1 MKFSDI
7 IIETKKQQ
15 ITEKPMG
22 FLKTMGNKVASTF
35 GSGQAQGRLDT
46 GKEANTLRKDFD
58 VFLGKSGQNPTGDL
72 VLQFLTQKGYP
83 TKSAQNFISA
93 GKPQA
98 TPAAAPAATTPP
110 GDDQTKPAATP
121 DATTPP
127 AADAQE
133 KPATTTPPAQ
143 STKDEIAARIKANV
157 GKSAAANKASG
168 FGQAVE
174 KPNPDAGAASFG
186 QMAQQLTNPQ
196 EKPAVAPAATPAV
209 TTPPA
214 ADAPATPPVRPQGG
228 GKVAGQDS
236 QTPGAI
242 AKRQARAVK
251 KRTGHPADDNPNIQ
265 LGSESIER
273 FQQMIESRVSFYL
286 LLEETLSGKQLDQ
299 IFLAAAQEKAKGGGA
314 APAAGSGATAADP
327 AGGAV
332 DQAQPAAKT
341 APGGS
346 SFMKQAAAAYDGM
359 RGAGLGA
366 TKFGQDE
373 VGKSLK
379 DNSGRV
385 PANIMGQINGLTN
398 KQRAQLRK
406 ELDKA

>member
-7 IIETKKQQ
+7 IIETKQQ
-15 ITEKPMG
+15 QLTEKPMG
-22 FLKTMGNKVASTF
+22 FLKTMGNRVASTF

-58 VFLGKSGQNPTGDL
+58 IFLGKTGQNPTGDL
-72 VLQFLTQKGYP
+72 VLQFLKQKGYP

-98 TPAAAPAATTPP
+98 APAA
-110 GDDQTKPAATP
+110 DPAATA

-127 AADAQE
+127 SAQE
-133 KPATTTPPAQ
+133 KPAVTPAATPAQ
-143 STKDEIAARIKANV
+143 PTKDEIAARVRANV
-157 GKSAAANKASG
+157 GKTAAATKASG
-168 FGQAVE
+168 FGQQPEPA
-174 KPNPDAGAASFG
+174 KPDAGAGAFG
-186 QMAQQLTNPQ
+186 QMAQQLSNPQ
-196 EKPAVAPAATPAV
+196 EKPAATPAAT
-209 TTPPA
+209 TPPT
-214 ADAPATPPVRPQGG
+214 ADTPVTPPVRPQGG
-228 GKVAGQDS
+228 GKIKGQDS

-265 LGSESIER
+265 LGSESIEH

-299 IFLAAAQEKAKGGGA
+299 IFLAAAQEKAKGGSTTSA
-314 APAAGSGATAADP
+314 AAGSGDTLS
-327 AGGAV
+327 
-332 DQAQPAAKT
+332 QPGQPVQQNK
-341 APGGS
+341 GGS
-346 SFMKQAAAAYDGM
+346 FGLKMAAAAYDGM
-359 RGAGLGA
+359 RGASLGA
-366 TKFGQDE
+366 TKLGQPE
-373 VGKSLK
+373 IGKELK
-379 DNSGRV
+379 DTSGRI
-385 PANIMGQINGLTN
+385 PENIMGQINGLTN

>member
-58 VFLGKSGQNPTGDL
+58 IFLGKTGQNPTGDL
-72 VLQFLTQKGYP
+72 VLQFLKQKGYP

-98 TPAAAPAATTPP
+98 APAAEPAATANPAAEPTTAPTAPATPAATTPAQP
-110 GDDQTKPAATP
+110 DKAA
-121 DATTPP
+121 
-127 AADAQE
+127 
-133 KPATTTPPAQ
+133 
-143 STKDEIAARIKANV
+143 IAAKVKANV
-157 GKSAAANKASG
+157 GKSAAANKASN
-168 FGQAVE
+168 FGQPVE
-174 KPNPDAGAASFG
+174 KPAPNAGAAAFG
-186 QMAQQLTNPQ
+186 QMAQQLS
-196 EKPAVAPAATPAV
+196 KPTAEPTTTPAPAAPPAV
-209 TTPPA
+209 PTRT
-214 ADAPATPPVRPQGG
+214 G
-228 GKVAGQDS
+228 GKVAGQVS
-236 QTPGAI
+236 QTPNAI
-242 AKRQARAVK
+242 RKRQARAVK

-265 LGSESIER
+265 LGTESVEH

-299 IFLAAAQEKAKGGGA
+299 IFLAAAQEKAKGGGT
-314 APAAGSGATAADP
+314 APADAQGAP
-327 AGGAV
+327 VG
-332 DQAQPAAKT
+332 QSQPAAKA
-341 APGGS
+341 APGDS
-346 SFMKQAAAAYDGM
+346 SFMKHAAAAYDGM
-359 RGAGLGA
+359 RGASYGA
-366 TKFGQDE
+366 TKIGQE
-373 VGKSLK
+373 EPGKAVK

-385 PANIMGQINGLTN
+385 PANIVNQINQLTN

>member
-15 ITEKPMG
+15 LTEKPMG

-58 VFLGKSGQNPTGDL
+58 VFLGKTGQNPTGDL
-72 VLQFLTQKGYP
+72 VLQFLKQKGYP

-98 TPAAAPAATTPP
+98 TPTDAQAAPAEPTATANPNTPP
-110 GDDQTKPAATP
+110 AADQTKPAA
-121 DATTPP
+121 
-127 AADAQE
+127 
-133 KPATTTPPAQ
+133 PAQ
-143 STKDEIAARIKANV
+143 PTKDEIAARVKANV

-168 FGQAVE
+168 FGQPVE
-174 KPNPDAGAASFG
+174 KPKPNAGAAAFG
-186 QMAQQLTNPQ
+186 QMAQQLSNPQ
-196 EKPAVAPAATPAV
+196 EKPASAPAATD
-209 TTPPA
+209 T
-214 ADAPATPPVRPQGG
+214 PATPPARTQGG
-228 GKVAGQDS
+228 GKVAGQLS
-236 QTPGAI
+236 QTPGAV

-265 LGSESIER
+265 LGTESIEH

-286 LLEETLSGKQLDQ
+286 LLEEVLSGKQLDQ
-299 IFLAAAQEKAKGGGA
+299 IFLAAAQEKAKGGGTT
-314 APAAGSGATAADP
+314 PAAGSGATTAADP
-327 AGGAV
+327 AGAPVSQPQSGA
-332 DQAQPAAKT
+332 APAA
-341 APGGS
+341 PNDS
-346 SFMKQAAAAYDGM
+346 QFMKQAAAAYDGM

-379 DNSGRV
+379 DTSGRI
-385 PANIMGQINGLTN
+385 PDNILGQINGLTN

>member
-15 ITEKPMG
+15 LTEKPMG

-58 VFLGKSGQNPTGDL
+58 VFLGKTGQNPTGDL
-72 VLQFLTQKGYP
+72 VLQFLKQKGYP

-98 TPAAAPAATTPP
+98 APA
-110 GDDQTKPAATP
+110 DDQTKPAATP
-121 DATTPP
+121 ATPGATTPP
-127 AADAQE
+127 TDAQS
-133 KPATTTPPAQ
+133 KPVAPAQ
-143 STKDEIAARIKANV
+143 PTKDEIAARVKANV

-168 FGQAVE
+168 FGQPVE
-174 KPNPDAGAASFG
+174 KPKPNAGAGVFG
-186 QMAQQLTNPQ
+186 QIAQQLSNPQ
-196 EKPAVAPAATPAV
+196 EKPAAPAAT
-209 TTPPA
+209 TPPA
-214 ADAPATPPVRPQGG
+214 TDTPATPPVRTQGG
-228 GKVAGQDS
+228 GKVAGQLS

-265 LGSESIER
+265 LGTESIEH

-286 LLEETLSGKQLDQ
+286 LLEEVLSGKQLDQ
-299 IFLAAAQEKAKGGGA
+299 IFLAAAQEKAKGGGTT
-314 APAAGSGATAADP
+314 PAAGSGATAAADP
-327 AGGAV
+327 AGAPVSQSQSAAAV
-332 DQAQPAAKT
+332 AA
-341 APGGS
+341 PNDS
-346 SFMKQAAAAYDGM
+346 QFMKQAAAAYDGM

-379 DNSGRV
+379 DTSGRI
-385 PANIMGQINGLTN
+385 PDNILGQINGLTN

>member
-58 VFLGKSGQNPTGDL
+58 IFLGKTGQNPTGDL
-72 VLQFLTQKGYP
+72 VLQFLQQKGYP

-93 GKPQA
+93 AKPQTPPAAEPAA
-98 TPAAAPAATTPP
+98 TADPVDQTKPAATPATTPAQPTKDEIAARVKANVGKTAAATKASGFGQQPEPAKPDAGAGAFGQMAQQLSNPQEKPAAAPAATTPP
-110 GDDQTKPAATP
+110 
-121 DATTPP
+121 
-127 AADAQE
+127 
-133 KPATTTPPAQ
+133 
-143 STKDEIAARIKANV
+143 AR
-157 GKSAAANKASG
+157 
-168 FGQAVE
+168 
-174 KPNPDAGAASFG
+174 
-186 QMAQQLTNPQ
+186 T
-196 EKPAVAPAATPAV
+196 
-209 TTPPA
+209 
-214 ADAPATPPVRPQGG
+214 QGG
-228 GKVAGQDS
+228 GKVAGQLS

-265 LGSESIER
+265 LGSESIEH

-299 IFLAAAQEKAKGGGA
+299 IFLAAAQEKAKGGGTA
-314 APAAGSGATAADP
+314 TSTAGQSSG
-327 AGGAV
+327 
-332 DQAQPAAKT
+332 QQPAA
-341 APGGS
+341 AGDQPGAQLQQEPGAAKSAGSGS
-346 SFMKQAAAAYDGM
+346 SFMKHAAAAYDGM
-359 RGAGLGA
+359 RGASYGA
-366 TKFGQDE
+366 TKIGGDSA
-373 VGKSLK
+373 GLALK
-379 DNSGRV
+379 DTSGRI
-385 PANIMGQINGLTN
+385 PSNIMGQLNQLSD

>member
-15 ITEKPMG
+15 LTEKPMG

-58 VFLGKSGQNPTGDL
+58 VFLGKTGQNPTGDL
-72 VLQFLTQKGYP
+72 VLQFLKQKGYP

-98 TPAAAPAATTPP
+98 APAADPAATAKPAAPA
-110 GDDQTKPAATP
+110 DDQTKPAATP
-121 DATTPP
+121 GATTPP
-127 AADAQE
+127 TDAPEKSAA
-133 KPATTTPPAQ
+133 PAQ
-143 STKDEIAARIKANV
+143 PTKDEIAARVKANV

-168 FGQAVE
+168 FGQPVE
-174 KPNPDAGAASFG
+174 KPKPDAGAGVFG
-186 QMAQQLTNPQ
+186 QMAQQLSNPQ
-196 EKPAVAPAATPAV
+196 EKPAAPAATI
-209 TTPPA
+209 PPA
-214 ADAPATPPVRPQGG
+214 TDTPATPPARTQGG
-228 GKVAGQDS
+228 GKVAGQLS

-265 LGSESIER
+265 LGTESIEH

-286 LLEETLSGKQLDQ
+286 LLEEVLSGKQLDQ
-299 IFLAAAQEKAKGGGA
+299 IFLAAAQEKAKGGGTTPA
-314 APAAGSGATAADP
+314 AAGSGATAADP
-327 AGGAV
+327 AGAPVSQPQSGAT
-332 DQAQPAAKT
+332 AA
-341 APGGS
+341 PNDS
-346 SFMKQAAAAYDGM
+346 QFMKQAAAAYDGM

-379 DNSGRV
+379 DTSGRI
-385 PANIMGQINGLTN
+385 PDNILGQINGLTN

>member
-58 VFLGKSGQNPTGDL
+58 IFLGKTGQNPTGDL
-72 VLQFLTQKGYP
+72 VLQFLKQKGYP

-98 TPAAAPAATTPP
+98 APAAEPAATANPA
-110 GDDQTKPAATP
+110 DAQAKPAATP
-121 DATTPP
+121 GATTPP
-127 AADAQE
+127 TDAQA
-133 KPATTTPPAQ
+133 KPAAPAQ
-143 STKDEIAARIKANV
+143 PTKDEIAARVKANV

-168 FGQAVE
+168 FGQPVE
-174 KPNPDAGAASFG
+174 KPKPDAGAGAFG
-186 QMAQQLTNPQ
+186 QMAQQLSNPQ
-196 EKPAVAPAATPAV
+196 EKPAAAPAPTSAATTPATDAPV
-209 TTPPA
+209 TPPA
-214 ADAPATPPVRPQGG
+214 RPQGG
-228 GKVAGQDS
+228 GKVAGQNS
-236 QTPGAI
+236 QTPNAI
-242 AKRQARAVK
+242 RKRQARAVK

-265 LGSESIER
+265 LGTESVEH

-299 IFLAAAQEKAKGGGA
+299 IFLAAAQEKAKGGGTAPADAQGAQVGQSQPGA
-314 APAAGSGATAADP
+314 APAAGD
-327 AGGAV
+327 
-332 DQAQPAAKT
+332 
-341 APGGS
+341 S
-346 SFMKQAAAAYDGM
+346 SFMKHATAAYDGL
-359 RGAGLGA
+359 RGATYGA
-366 TKFGQDE
+366 TKIGQE
-373 VGKSLK
+373 EPGKAVK

-385 PANIMGQINGLTN
+385 PANIVNQINQLTN